1 MKKVLN
7 AIIVAITMFVM
18 CSFSTAGPGD
28 GKTSCQVYGA
38 DGYTATVTYRVITLG
53 SNGSLTWNLEL
64 NKPNTTGK
72 TIYVVVQLR
81 NANGCV
87 IESETAHF
95 DYCKNCTKSWGE
107 FETRGSKG
115 EAYYVTINSASCE

>member
-7 AIIVAITMFVM
+7 AIVIVVAMLVM

-28 GKTSCQVYGA
+28 GQTSCQVYGA
-38 DGYTATVTYRVITLG
+38 SGYTATVTYRVITPG
-53 SNGSLTWNLEL
+53 NNGELKWNLEL
-64 NKPNTTGK
+64 NKANTTGK

-95 DYCKNCTKSWGE
+95 DYCQYCTKSAGV
-107 FETRGSKG
+107 FETKGSKG
-115 EAYYVTINSASCE
+115 EAYYVTINSASCN